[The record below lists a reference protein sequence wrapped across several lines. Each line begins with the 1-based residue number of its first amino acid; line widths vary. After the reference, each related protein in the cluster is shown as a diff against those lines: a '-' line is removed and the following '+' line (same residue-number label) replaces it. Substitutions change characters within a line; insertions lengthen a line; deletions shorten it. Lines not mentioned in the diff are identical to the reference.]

1 MPLEIK
7 ELQIRVT
14 VNDQQAKEA
23 ANAAPG
29 SQESK
34 DAQKAMIQQCIDD
47 ILDIL
52 NSKKER

>member
-7 ELQIRVT
+7 ELQIKVT
-14 VNDQQAKEA
+14 VNEQQTKDA

-29 SQESK
+29 SRITK
-34 DAQKAMIQQCIDD
+34 DAQKAMAQQIVDD
-47 ILDIL
+47 VMDIL

>member
-7 ELQIRVT
+7 ELQIRVV
-14 VNDQQAKEA
+14 VNEQQAKDA

-34 DAQKAMIQQCIDD
+34 EIGRASCR
-47 ILDIL
+47 
-52 NSKKER
+52 ERV

>member
-14 VNDQQAKEA
+14 VNEQKAKEA

-34 DAQKAMIQQCIDD
+34 DAQKAILQQCVDD
-47 ILDIL
+47 IMDIL

>member
-7 ELQIRVT
+7 ELQIRVV
-14 VNDQQAKEA
+14 VNEQQAKDA
-23 ANAAPG
+23 TNAAPG

-34 DAQKAMIQQCIDD
+34 DATKAMLQQCVDD
-47 ILDIL
+47 IMDIL

>member
-7 ELQIRVT
+7 ELQVNVT
-14 VNDQQAKEA
+14 VNDQQQKEA
-23 ANAAPG
+23 ASATPN

-34 DAQKAMIQQCIDD
+34 DEKKAQLQQCIDTIMD
-47 ILDIL
+47 IM

>member
-1 MPLEIK
+1 MPFEIK
-7 ELQIRVT
+7 ELQISVV
-14 VNDQQAKEA
+14 VNEQQTKDA

-34 DAQKAMIQQCIDD
+34 EDKKAMLQQCVDD
-47 ILDIL
+47 IIDIL

>member
-14 VNDQQAKEA
+14 VNDQQTKEA

-34 DAQKAMIQQCIDD
+34 EAQKAMLQQCVDD
-47 ILDIL
+47 IMDIL